1 MPVTVTQLAAS
12 RTRMAVNDLLAAA
25 RSTQPDKIT
34 WVPMGEGRT
43 VLNQLT
49 ECVLANTKWRDILQT
64 RHYANVPP
72 EVRERI
78 HAQCDTLDNT
88 LDALEQSGAAL
99 IEAIAAV
106 PDAETAHEI
115 ETPWGT
121 YTLADCCLHAYWNMV
136 YHEGQI
142 NYIQTLYGD
151 TEDHY

>member
-1 MPVTVTQLAAS
+1 
-12 RTRMAVNDLLAAA
+12 MAVNDLLAAA

-43 VLNQLT
+43 VLDQLT

-64 RHYANVPP
+64 RHYANVSP

-88 LDALEQSGAAL
+88 LAALEQSGAAL
-99 IEAIAAV
+99 MEAIAAV
-106 PDAETAHEI
+106 PDAETGEEI
-115 ETPWGT
+115 ETPWEA